1 MSPNPT
7 TPRTPVAMV
16 SLNVMTEERVAGCVN
31 VLRNA
36 IQWAHK
42 NSRPTT
48 DMVRYWALTTADF
61 QVILAHL
68 DAVRRER
75 DEAYSTIDKINAA
88 YDDVA
93 GSLITLT
100 RERVAEGH
108 EAELTPDV
116 ERIAAAMYERTWP
129 ERTWSAASW
138 VARPVY
144 LDKAR
149 TAIAAITAGVS
160 STELDEVRADRR
172 SARPA
177 TGGG

>member
-1 MSPNPT
+1 MT

-75 DEAYSTIDKINAA
+75 VDVQRRLDEQIADKHRILREYEAR
-88 YDDVA
+88 VA
-93 GSLITLT
+93 TLT
-100 RERVAEGH
+100 NERNKAVRERDYARDLY
-108 EAELTPDV
+108 EANH
-116 ERIAAAMYERTWP
+116 
-129 ERTWSAASW
+129 
-138 VARPVY
+138 
-144 LDKAR
+144 
-149 TAIAAITAGVS
+149 G
-160 STELDEVRADRR
+160 
-172 SARPA
+172 
-177 TGGG
+177 